1 SALVDALIGAE
12 PTDGGE
18 QAESAVTYV
27 VRGGDTLSEIANRYS
42 VSLSRLRE
50 LNGLTNDR
58 IAVGSELKI
67 PR

>member
-1 SALVDALIGAE
+1 
-12 PTDGGE
+12 
-18 QAESAVTYV
+18 AESAVTYV

-50 LNGLTNDR
+50 LNGLSNDR